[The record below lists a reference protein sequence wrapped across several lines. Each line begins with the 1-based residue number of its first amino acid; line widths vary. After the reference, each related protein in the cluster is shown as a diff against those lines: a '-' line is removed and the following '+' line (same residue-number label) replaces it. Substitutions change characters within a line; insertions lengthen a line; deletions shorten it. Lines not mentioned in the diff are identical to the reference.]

1 MSAPFPDDYVFDP
14 ADAPPG
20 SGWTMRGL
28 LDALERG
35 VPPSGFRE
43 FFDRDP
49 ERVPPP
55 GNGLVLAPAD
65 GLLELLPARGDA
77 PARFVVHLR
86 LTDVHVQ
93 RAPLAGKVVSVDR
106 SGEGH
111 YYPDDPRY
119 WNGVQ
124 AVTRIESALGVY
136 AVRQMT
142 TLLTRRLET
151 YLEPGQTVAAGQR
164 LGRIRLGS
172 TVILDLPGAWTPLA
186 APRQKV
192 YAGVTP
198 LARLTG

>member
-1 MSAPFPDDYVFDP
+1 MGEPFPEEYVFDP

-20 SGWTMRGL
+20 SGWTRRSVLDL
-28 LDALERG
+28 LEQGREPA
-35 VPPSGFRE
+35 GFRA

-55 GNGLVLAPAD
+55 GEDLVLAPAD
-65 GLLELLPARGDA
+65 GLLELLPPRGEA

-93 RAPLAGKVVSVDR
+93 RAPLAGRVLSVER
-106 SGEGH
+106 TGEGH

-119 WNGVQ
+119 PLGVQ
-124 AVTRIESALGVY
+124 AVTRVRSAAGDY
-136 AVRQMT
+136 AVRQLT

-151 YLEPGQTVAAGQR
+151 YLAPGQEVRAGER

-172 TVILDLPGAWTPLA
+172 TVILEFPGALTPLA
-186 APRQKV
+186 APGQKV
-192 YAGVTP
+192 YAGLTP
-198 LARLTG
+198 LARLA